1 MGTKAE
7 LILAVLIGTLILVSV
22 AQTVQLVD
30 LSIRATSGS
39 ITIKPTGYL
48 AERKS
53 SSSYS
58 APSPSLAGGA
68 VAGPGCG

>member
-1 MGTKAE
+1 MGTKGE

-39 ITIKPTGYL
+39 ITIKPAGGL

-58 APSPSLAGGA
+58 APAPSPTGGA